1 MNYIE
6 RFDQELEAHVKVF
19 IQAFLEEEGGLGQF
33 ARAMGG
39 LSEKEMA
46 LVTERMRSS
55 PSKQQEAYDKVIK
68 WEKAAIGY
76 NKDFAFRAG
85 VVRSPFDSRPIIIW
99 LEEDLFMYD
108 KSALDDD
115 EKKRFVDLLWEV
127 FRGGATA
134 ATSPNQPV
142 LYPSRALM
150 DFVADSFKKYGM
162 DKLRAPEK

>member
-6 RFDQELEAHVKVF
+6 RFDQELDGHVKVF
-19 IQAFLEEEGGLGQF
+19 IQAFLEEESGLGQL

-39 LSEKEMA
+39 LDEKEMA

-55 PSKQQEAYDKVIK
+55 PSKQQEAYNKVIK
-68 WEKAAIGY
+68 WEKAAIVF
-76 NKDFAFRAG
+76 NKDFSFRAG
-85 VVRSPFDSRPIIIW
+85 VVRSPFDARPVIIW
-99 LEEDLFMYD
+99 LENDLFMYD
-108 KSALDDD
+108 KSPLDDD

-134 ATSPNQPV
+134 ATSPHQPV
-142 LYPSRALM
+142 IYPSRTLM
-150 DFVADSFKKYGM
+150 DFLADSFKKYGM